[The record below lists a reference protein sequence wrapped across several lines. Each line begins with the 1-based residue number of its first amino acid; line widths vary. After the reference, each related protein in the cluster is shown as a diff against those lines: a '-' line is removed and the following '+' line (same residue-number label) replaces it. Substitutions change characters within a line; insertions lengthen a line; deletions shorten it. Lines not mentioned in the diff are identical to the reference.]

1 MAQFTKVN
9 GTTQPVFAM
18 DVANGSISGTANVQ
32 AQGSVNLAGPG
43 LDFFSLVANAS
54 ISSGGNVNGYINN
67 TIQAIQS
74 GAGITGGSAGDTVA
88 LYQVSPAA
96 NILNLAIYPKGA
108 YANTAQVLAAAVTAN
123 ATGGLATVG
132 WASCASNAVFT
143 TMAATNTGLP
153 LA

>member
-1 MAQFTKVN
+1 MAIFTKTN

-18 DVANGSISGTANVQ
+18 DVANGSIAGTANVQ

-54 ISSGGNVNGYINN
+54 ISTGGNVNGYINN

-74 GAGITGGSAGDTVA
+74 GAGITGGGAGGTIA

-96 NILNLAIYPKGA
+96 NVLNIAIYPRGA
-108 YANTAQVLAAAVTAN
+108 YTTAQLLAAAQSAN
-123 ATGGLATVG
+123 ATGGLTTTG
-132 WASCASNAVFT
+132 WSSCAGNAVFT
-143 TMAATNTGLP
+143 TMNYSTGLP
-153 LA
+153 ISAA

>member
-1 MAQFTKVN
+1 MAQFTKTN

-18 DVANGSISGTANVQ
+18 DVANGSIAGTANVQ

-43 LDFFSLVANAS
+43 YDFFSLVANAS

-74 GAGITGGSAGDTVA
+74 GAGIVGGGCGGTVA

-96 NILNLAIYPKGA
+96 NILNIAIYPRGA
-108 YANTAQVLAAAVTAN
+108 YTTATLVAAAQTANTASIGIPTAN
-123 ATGGLATVG
+123 VAGTGFKLAT
-132 WASCASNAVFT
+132 S
-143 TMAATNTGLP
+143 
-153 LA
+153 

>member
-54 ISSGGNVNGYINN
+54 INSGGNVNGYINA

-74 GAGITGGSAGDTVA
+74 GAGITGGGAGGTIA

-96 NILNLAIYPKGA
+96 NILNFAIYPKGA

-123 ATGGLATVG
+123 SSGGLTAVG
-132 WASCASNAVFT
+132 WSSCASNAVFT